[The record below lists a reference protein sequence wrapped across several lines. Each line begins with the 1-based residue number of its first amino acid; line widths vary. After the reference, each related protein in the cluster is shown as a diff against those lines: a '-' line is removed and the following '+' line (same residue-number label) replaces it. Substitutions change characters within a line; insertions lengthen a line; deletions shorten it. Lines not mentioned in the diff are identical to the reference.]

1 MEDKKALLI
10 SLLAIIILGF
20 ITNQYFKNLSNPL
33 SKVEFPEFEIP
44 DFNPLISQES
54 GDYIEFI
61 SPDKK
66 LKLKYPSHWTKMT
79 PDALTKFNQVVVDQ
93 KVKNLLFVQT
103 FKLEKSALAFL
114 TVQELTLGEENSLEK
129 LIETIKE
136 GVEGQEG
143 EIEITNL
150 KIENGEAYF
159 EGKYKGGQSPP
170 MYSKEKI
177 ILGDNKA
184 YLISLFSLRN
194 DWSEFEEEVSEI
206 LNSVELLN

>member
-44 DFNPLISQES
+44 DFDPFASQES
-54 GDYIEFI
+54 GDHIEFI

-79 PDALTKFNQVVVDQ
+79 PNTLAKINQVVVNQ
-93 KVKNLLFVQT
+93 RVKNLLFVQT
-103 FKLEKSALAFL
+103 FKFEKSTLAFL
-114 TVQELTLGEENSLEK
+114 TVQELTLEEEKNLEEI
-129 LIETIKE
+129 IETIKE
-136 GVEGQEG
+136 GMEGQEG
-143 EIEITNL
+143 EVEITNL
-150 KIENGEAYF
+150 KIEEGEAYF
-159 EGKYKGGQSPP
+159 EGKYKRSQSPP
-170 MYSKEKI
+170 TYSREKI

-184 YLISLFSLRN
+184 YLISLFNLEN
-194 DWSEFEEEVSEI
+194 NWSEFEKEVSEI
-206 LNSVELLN
+206 LSSVELLN

>member
-10 SLLAIIILGF
+10 SLLVIIILGF
-20 ITNQYFKNLSNPL
+20 ITARYFKNLSNPL

-44 DFNPLISQES
+44 DFNPFDYQES
-54 GDYIEFI
+54 GELIEFI

-79 PDALTKFNQVVVDQ
+79 PDALAKFNQVVVGQ
-93 KVKNLLFVQT
+93 RVKNLLFVQT
-103 FKLEKSALAFL
+103 FKMEKSALAFL

-129 LIETIKE
+129 IIEIIE
-136 GVEGQEG
+136 GGMEGQEG
-143 EIEITNL
+143 KVEITNL
-150 KIENGEAYF
+150 EIEDGEAYF
-159 EGKYKGGQSPP
+159 EGEYKGSQSPP

-177 ILGDNKA
+177 ILGDNKS
-184 YLISLFSLRN
+184 YLISLFNLEN
-194 DWSEFEEEVSEI
+194 DWSEFEKEVNEI

>member
-10 SLLAIIILGF
+10 SLLAIIILSF
-20 ITNQYFKNLSNPL
+20 ITTRYFKNLSNPL

-44 DFNPLISQES
+44 DFSPFASQES
-54 GDYIEFI
+54 GELIEFI

-79 PDALTKFNQVVVDQ
+79 LDALTKFDQVVVGQ
-93 KVKNLLFVQT
+93 KAKNLLFVQA
-103 FKLEKSALAFL
+103 FKLEKRALAFL

-129 LIETIKE
+129 IIEIIEE
-136 GVEGQEG
+136 GMERQEG
-143 EIEITNL
+143 EVEITNL
-150 KIENGEAYF
+150 EIEDGEACF
-159 EGKYKGGQSPP
+159 EGKYRGGQSPP

-184 YLISLFSLRN
+184 YLISLFNFEN
-194 DWSEFEEEVSEI
+194 DWSEFEKEVSEI
-206 LNSVELLN
+206 LSSVELLN